1 MQRPSSCE
9 TLPSARNKR
18 DNARK
23 TGSDVLIV
31 KQQVCKYS
39 VLVETEQSKTC
50 QTTWI
55 RLPSLL
61 LGNGPT
67 SGDYFEENYRGW
79 TLQAAGTASGL
90 SLWSKGVDGRNLL
103 KSGAERSWGESKKG
117 AWKVRNSKVQLIQSD
132 VADVSSHTLNYVCMV
147 GVKVFFCQDNWP
159 LPFFFQSMVPINF
172 HQIPI

>member
-103 KSGAERSWGESKKG
+103 KSQNSWFVIYIVTWGAELGGEQEGCMEGEKQQSS
-117 AWKVRNSKVQLIQSD
+117 VNSIRCCWRQLPYLELCLYGWCQ
-132 VADVSSHTLNYVCMV
+132 
-147 GVKVFFCQDNWP
+147 GFF
-159 LPFFFQSMVPINF
+159 LSG
-172 HQIPI
+172 